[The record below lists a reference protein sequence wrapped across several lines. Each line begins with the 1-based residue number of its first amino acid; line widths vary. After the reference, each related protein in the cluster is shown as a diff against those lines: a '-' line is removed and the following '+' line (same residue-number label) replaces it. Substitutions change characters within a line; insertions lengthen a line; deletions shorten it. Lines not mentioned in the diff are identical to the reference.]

1 MKRSFHVHVF
11 LMTLL
16 GVALFLGAARISVR
30 FFADDLLLNYFNETL
45 AHHAAREI
53 EEAGLALDVGHMSRN
68 LSKTIDDLKPGELR
82 VSLDDP
88 SYQQADLQWQ
98 PLRKQSEKHPVASS
112 YVTTHGQ
119 VWSVL
124 RTPVLNDSRQLY
136 IAVQRQALERSLEE
150 VLAIRDATT
159 QKILPVILLFAVMC
173 SFFISYTS
181 FYPVNELQKSF
192 AKIEIHRRDEHISS
206 RSNYKEFAEFIH
218 YFNALIDRLR
228 SSYEQAARFSS
239 DVSHELRTPLT
250 IVRGHIDRLLQ
261 QAEDNSEQQ
270 IKLALVG
277 DEVERLISITDKLLL
292 LARADA
298 GELLKN
304 PARMNFSD
312 RLGQKVDDLAI
323 YSERLEVTCRVAPKI
338 HLECDEALIELLLSN
353 LFNNAVKYNVSHGW
367 IKVSAQTDGEN
378 LQFSIH
384 NTTHLS
390 LNSGMDE
397 RVFDRF
403 YRHRET
409 SDQSSSSATGSGLGL
424 SLCREIVKA
433 HGGTIHLLK
442 ASDQSVGF
450 EITLPLG

>member
-16 GVALFLGAARISVR
+16 GVALFLGGARISVR
-30 FFADDLLLNYFNETL
+30 YFADDLLLNYFNETL

-53 EEAGLALDVGHMSRN
+53 EEAGLALDVGLMLRN

-82 VSLDDP
+82 VSLDDAN
-88 SYQQADLQWQ
+88 YQQGDLQWQ

-112 YVTTHGQ
+112 YVTSEGQ

-124 RTPVLNDSRQLY
+124 RTPVLNGGHQLY

-159 QKILPVILLFAVMC
+159 QKILPIVLAFAVLC
-173 SFFISYTS
+173 SFLISYTS

-192 AKIEIHRRDEHISS
+192 AKIQIHRRDDQISS

-228 SSYEQAARFSS
+228 KSYEQAARFSS

-261 QAEDNSEQQ
+261 QAEDNSAQQ
-270 IKLALVG
+270 IQLALVG

-304 PARMNFSD
+304 PAQMNFSD

-323 YSERLEVTCRVAPKI
+323 YSESLEVTCRISPKI
-338 HLECDEALIELLLSN
+338 QLNCDEALIDLLLSN
-353 LFNNAVKYNVSHGW
+353 LFNNAVKYNVPQGW
-367 IKVSAQTDGEN
+367 IKVSAHTDGQS

-433 HGGTIHLLK
+433 HGGTIQLRK
-442 ASDQSVGF
+442 AANPSVGF